1 MAASCAPLSEL
12 ATDPAISR
20 GVLAIGGSRLEWR
33 LVQPDGRRA
42 GSDGPTLVLLHEGL
56 GCCALWRA
64 FPSALAKRTGLAAFA
79 YSRAGYGRSSPGER
93 PLPLDY
99 HRIEALEVLPKVLD
113 AAGIVRP
120 VLIGH
125 SDGGTIALIY
135 ASVASPPPA
144 AVVTMAAHVFNEE
157 VTLRGIEAA
166 REAFA
171 GTDLRERLSV
181 YHGDNVDGAFW
192 GWCDAW
198 LSPLFRDWNVEDVL
212 PAISCPV
219 LAIQGADDHYGTVAQ
234 VEAIAG
240 QVSGPARRLIL
251 SRCGHAP
258 HLEQPE
264 EACAAIA
271 EFLAA
276 HDII

>member
-1 MAASCAPLSEL
+1 MSEPEL
-12 ATDPAISR
+12 DPSISR
-20 GVLAIGGSRLEWR
+20 GVFAFDGNRLEWR
-33 LVQPDGRRA
+33 RIQPDGKH
-42 GSDGPTLVLLHEGL
+42 GESDPPTLVLLHEGL

-64 FPSALAKRTGLAAFA
+64 FPSALARCTGLPVLA
-79 YSRAGYGRSSPGER
+79 YSRAGYGRSSPGQR

-99 HRIEALEVLPKVLD
+99 HAIEALEVLPKVLA
-113 AAGIVRP
+113 AAGISRP

-135 ASVASPPPA
+135 AASAAAQPL

-166 REAFA
+166 REAFTS
-171 GTDLRERLSV
+171 TDLRQRLSV

-198 LSPLFRDWNVEDVL
+198 LSPLFRDWNVEEVL

-219 LAIQGADDHYGTVAQ
+219 LVIQGADDHYGTVAQ

-251 SRCGHAP
+251 SQCGHAP

-276 HDII
+276 HDIS

>member
-1 MAASCAPLSEL
+1 MPE
-12 ATDPAISR
+12 PEISR
-20 GVLAIGGSRLEWR
+20 GVFAIDGSRLEWR
-33 LVQPDGRRA
+33 RIRPAGLRDDPERA
-42 GSDGPTLVLLHEGL
+42 TLVLLHEGL

-79 YSRAGYGRSSPGER
+79 YSRAGYGRSSPGTR
-93 PLPLDY
+93 PLPFDY
-99 HRIEALEVLPKVLD
+99 HRGEAADVLPKVLA
-113 AAGIVRP
+113 AAGIARP

-125 SDGGTIALIY
+125 SDGGTIALIHA
-135 ASVASPPPA
+135 ASATPPPT

-171 GTDLRERLSV
+171 ATDLRQRLSV

-198 LSPLFRDWNVEDVL
+198 LSPAFRDWNVEDVL
-212 PAISCPV
+212 PAVTCPV
-219 LAIQGADDHYGTVAQ
+219 LVIQGEDDHYGTSAQ
-234 VEAIAG
+234 VDAIAG
-240 QVSGPARRLIL
+240 QVAGPSRRLIL
-251 SRCGHAP
+251 PHCGHAP

-264 EACAAIA
+264 ETCAAIA
-271 EFLAA
+271 AFLADHGVA
-276 HDII
+276 